1 MIKGES
7 ILIEQ
12 VVNGFIV
19 NPKEVTNFTKNEKD
33 LHVFETLDGL
43 KGFLDKHFNNEKKK
57 KEEEEEEEER

>member
-1 MIKGES
+1 MTKGES

-12 VVNGFIV
+12 VANGFIV

-43 KGFLDKHFNNEKKK
+43 KGFLDKHFNIEK
-57 KEEEEEEEER
+57 KEEEK